1 MLNTFVVYVENKPGV
16 LTRVASLFRR
26 RAFNIDSLT
35 VGRTEKP
42 EVSRMTIV
50 VDADRDQ
57 ALRVEAN
64 LYKLVNVLL
73 VENVTGKLAICR
85 DLAII
90 KVPASHTERSPIL
103 EIVHVFRARVV
114 DFDTDSLTIEMTGSE
129 EKIDRLLKVL
139 RPFGILEMVRT
150 GIVAMRRGVRTEE
163 IPAVAAS
170 PSGNGAATL
179 ASDASDD
186 SVSYSV

>member
-16 LTRVASLFRR
+16 LTRVATLFRR

-73 VENVTGKLAICR
+73 VENITGKPSICR
-85 DLAII
+85 DLAIV
-90 KVPASHTERSPIL
+90 KVTASNAERSQIL

-139 RPFGILEMVRT
+139 RPYGILEMVRT
-150 GIVAMRRGVRTEE
+150 GIVAMRRGAKIEQ
-163 IPAVAAS
+163 IPAASAS
-170 PSGNGAATL
+170 PSASGNGAATV
-179 ASDASDD
+179 ASDD